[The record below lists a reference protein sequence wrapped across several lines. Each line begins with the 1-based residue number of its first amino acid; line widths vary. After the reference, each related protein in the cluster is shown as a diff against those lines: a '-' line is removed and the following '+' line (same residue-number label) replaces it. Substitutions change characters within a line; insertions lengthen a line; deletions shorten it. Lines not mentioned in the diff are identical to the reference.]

1 MCFSTACLID
11 TPTVL
16 RSTEDYNT
24 QYGTR
29 QAKVVQGSL
38 IHCLQ
43 MTLSSIVRAEDPARN
58 VFGRSGIKVS
68 SSKDI

>member
-29 QAKVVQGSL
+29 QAKVVQGSV
-38 IHCLQ
+38 CYLQ

-68 SSKDI
+68 SSEAI